1 MDREQIDDPFDVFD
15 GEPSAYDIEG
25 EASPREVRAVGD
37 LERGE
42 LTLRRQ
48 GGHGQQPTEER
59 LVSCSGN
66 EHSVTVGLHPVGLGD
81 ARARGRAGVG
91 SDRPL
96 FFTGGCAAQDD
107 VRIGIVGDD
116 ADSIGP
122 ARQRVDGGEV
132 ERALRE
138 IYLSGFEQVV
148 RESAPWALMSS

>member
-1 MDREQIDDPFDVFD
+1 VVEVGGRVVAVAGCHVIAGHDEAPPLHVAEVEVEHVELVDREQIDDPFDVFD

-66 EHSVTVGLHPVGLGD
+66 EHPSP
-81 ARARGRAGVG
+81 
-91 SDRPL
+91 
-96 FFTGGCAAQDD
+96 
-107 VRIGIVGDD
+107 
-116 ADSIGP
+116 
-122 ARQRVDGGEV
+122 
-132 ERALRE
+132 
-138 IYLSGFEQVV
+138 
-148 RESAPWALMSS
+148 SACTR